1 LEEKSPLYI
10 NETARSDFY
19 AALRKGFWHSV
30 VGWITHT
37 RSTLLPYDE
46 IRKSLPLSNQHY
58 IGMREIP
65 VDQIIGS
72 VSRYRDF
79 DRAFLPLQTTTQGR
93 WMSIDRAHLSD
104 IILPPIEVYKIG
116 NTYYVKDG
124 NHRVSVARQKGQKYI
139 DADVIEIEVSVPV
152 DPNVDINDLILRLEH
167 ADFLERT
174 RLNQVRPD
182 ADVRLSIPG
191 GYERLIEH
199 ISVHRYFLGVQ
210 RKSDITWEEAVI
222 GWVDQ
227 VYLPL
232 VYVIREYK
240 ILKGFPGRTETDLY
254 LWIIEHLWYLREE
267 YNSDVSLE
275 TAATHF
281 ADEFSRRPLRQLLSM
296 VRRTLRFLSDSG
308 QDADEFLP

>member
-1 LEEKSPLYI
+1 
-10 NETARSDFY
+10 
-19 AALRKGFWHSV
+19 
-30 VGWITHT
+30 
-37 RSTLLPYDE
+37 
-46 IRKSLPLSNQHY
+46 
-58 IGMREIP
+58 
-65 VDQIIGS
+65 
-72 VSRYRDF
+72 
-79 DRAFLPLQTTTQGR
+79 
-93 WMSIDRAHLSD
+93 
-104 IILPPIEVYKIG
+104 VYKIG

-124 NHRVSVARQKGQKYI
+124 NHEYI
-139 DADVIEIEVSVPV
+139 DADVIEI
-152 DPNVDINDLILRLEH
+152 DRAGRNVDIELILRLEH

-182 ADVRLSIPG
+182 AEVRLSIPG

-267 YNSDVSLE
+267 YKSDVSLE

-296 VRRTLRFLSDSG
+296 VRRTCAFCPT
-308 QDADEFLP
+308 ADRMQMSFCLD